1 MMEDLYDIVTFRRDQ
16 MADFDAWILPDVYE
30 ELLAE
35 DEFAGNGIIAIGA
48 LREDEPCGAAICTR
62 WGNGILSLISIVV
75 AEPERRSGLGRRML
89 DAAVREAVETV
100 PWSGVNG
107 AEKQIELHTEYV
119 MPEEEIA
126 SFDEFLHAYGFR
138 DYSMLAPVFSLNAS
152 AGEAQLALNSIAELP
167 DEGEKLC
174 AVLEE
179 SDLPIDPELSFYV
192 GDAAE
197 ADMVFVTNPAGDHTY
212 FLTSDVFGEV
222 DKAAFEQG
230 VLSVLKKI
238 EDADAGATVL
248 APAASQPYADVL
260 ERLARKDGQVCIH
273 REASCYIV
281 FKGGEA
287 E

>member
-1 MMEDLYDIVTFRRDQ
+1 MDAFYRIVRFDRDG

-62 WGNGILSLISIVV
+62 RGDGSLSLISIAV

-89 DAAVREAVETV
+89 DAAVREGVETV
-100 PWSGVNG
+100 PWSGADG

-138 DYSMLAPVFSLNAS
+138 DYSTLPPVYALNSAAGAPL
-152 AGEAQLALNSIAELP
+152 LALSSIAELP
-167 DEGEKLC
+167 DAGEALC
-174 AVLEE
+174 AALEE
-179 SDLPIDPELSFYV
+179 SDLPIDPELSFCV

-212 FLTSDVFGEV
+212 FLTSDVFGAVEKT
-222 DKAAFEQG
+222 DFEQG
-230 VLSVLKKI
+230 MLSVLRKI

-248 APAASQPYADVL
+248 APAALQPYADVV
-260 ERLARKDGQVCIH
+260 ERLARKGGQVCIH
-273 REASCYIV
+273 RDASCYIV
-281 FKGGEA
+281 FKGGVA